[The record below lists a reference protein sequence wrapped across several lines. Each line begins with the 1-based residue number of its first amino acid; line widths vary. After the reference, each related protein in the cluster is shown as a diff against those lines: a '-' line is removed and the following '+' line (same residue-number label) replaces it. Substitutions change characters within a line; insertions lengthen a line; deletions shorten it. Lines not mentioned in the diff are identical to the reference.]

1 MAVASKRRITY
12 NKIRLALF
20 LHSHSAYVISQ
31 LLITKNKYY
40 KKLTPK
46 SINRLSEV
54 LNLDL
59 KALKSYFILGKYP
72 RLIPKPKG
80 RIKYIVDKTKVF
92 TFLEVEK
99 EIISLIIEK
108 QDLQTTTLE
117 DYNRALVEPAIER
130 VTGNHLCNI
139 EDDQEFEN
147 QFEELKSKF
156 CRCYYLVT
164 RNYRLPT
171 PGLTPFI
178 LRLIG
183 N

>member
-1 MAVASKRRITY
+1 MVAASKRRITY
-12 NKIRLALF
+12 NKVRLALF

-40 KKLTPK
+40 KKLNSK

-59 KALKSYFILGKYP
+59 NSLKSYFILGKYP
-72 RLIPKPKG
+72 RLIPT
-80 RIKYIVDKTKVF
+80 I
-92 TFLEVEK
+92 
-99 EIISLIIEK
+99 
-108 QDLQTTTLE
+108 TLE

-130 VTGNHLCNI
+130 VAGNHLSSI
-139 EDDQEFEN
+139 EDDKEFEN
-147 QFEELKSKF
+147 QFEELKGKF

-164 RNYRLPT
+164 RKYKLPT

-178 LRLIG
+178 LRLISTK
-183 N
+183 